1 MDTVLRFAKA
11 DLTGKVV
18 VACLGVQWLYA
29 SVAST
34 RQVCDA
40 VSTLF
45 ADQVALLLVDE
56 DDDRTFCHS
65 KDIVVGSP
73 SVLVWYAGSEVR
85 FRRPDWPVSPV
96 VVGPFSF
103 TNVENVL
110 RAVLQQK
117 SALKS
122 DPGTVV
128 DLPF

>member
-1 MDTVLRFAKA
+1 M
-11 DLTGKVV
+11 
-18 VACLGVQWLYA
+18 GVFEQ
-29 SVAST
+29 
-34 RQVCDA
+34 
-40 VSTLF
+40 
-45 ADQVALLLVDE
+45 
-56 DDDRTFCHS
+56 
-65 KDIVVGSP
+65 
-73 SVLVWYAGSEVR
+73 
-85 FRRPDWPVSPV
+85 